1 MELDLFYLYKIVI
14 VGNILMKSK
23 GFMVRLSNEL
33 LEQLDSSVAMTSLSR
48 ESYVRSLIKGYVPKA
63 QPSENFYEVIAQ
75 LRAIGNNL
83 NQIAMV
89 ANNTGCINH
98 NAYKTEVANLRK
110 EILEIRKIV
119 CEPIKMDNG
128 NNSNLGCK

>member
-1 MELDLFYLYKIVI
+1 MKRKKEIKIRFTLEEL
-14 VGNILMKSK
+14 SK
-23 GFMVRLSNEL
+23 LNKDVSL
-33 LEQLDSSVAMTSLSR
+33 ASLSR
-48 ESYVRSLIKGYVPKA
+48 EKYIRSLIKKYEPKA

-89 ANNTGCINH
+89 ANKTGCINH
-98 NAYKTEVANLRK
+98 DAYKTEVANLRK